1 MQNLLS
7 SSTNKSKASPNSSST
22 ITSQKKKSKTIK
34 KTIPQ
39 EETLLQVPRPEVDF
53 LSDLRDSIQNHSE
66 NGEATNRIST
76 ETPLTL

>member
-1 MQNLLS
+1 MYSLRNLLS
-7 SSTNKSKASPNSSST
+7 SSTNKSKASPKSSST

-53 LSDLRDSIQNHSE
+53 LSDLRDSIQNYSE
-66 NGEATNRIST
+66 NNVIDNDDVIN
-76 ETPLTL
+76 